1 MSLNHGPLVLT
12 IEAQPQNLKL
22 RSIGWLLNT
31 KNLNLS
37 TSSMVNIILLEENF
51 MVNIMIFN
59 EMVYAYFFSQVW
71 LLFLVSENCVRM
83 RVNGLS
89 LTLYRPMVEEEMQ
102 TEEGISVLFSEPT
115 LLML

>member
-1 MSLNHGPLVLT
+1 M
-12 IEAQPQNLKL
+12 
-22 RSIGWLLNT
+22 
-31 KNLNLS
+31 
-37 TSSMVNIILLEENF
+37 
-51 MVNIMIFN
+51 NIMISNGLCSVFQPS
-59 EMVYAYFFSQVW
+59 MLIS

-102 TEEGISVLFSEPT
+102 KVEGISVLFLEPT